1 MYGVPEL
8 RTRSRVTTYTNIE
21 PFYLILSFF
30 GYNPFFYMIRYVN
43 KLSDAPVSPGNANIF
58 VYPELN
64 YPGCVLNIV
73 FLKLFSL
80 KGALALYTSIN
91 TLKKDRNYLYD

>member
-8 RTRSRVTTYTNIE
+8 RTRSRATTYTNIE

-30 GYNPFFYMIRYVN
+30 GYNPFFYMICYVN

-64 YPGCVLNIV
+64 YPEYVSDIV
-73 FLKLFSL
+73 FFKIVLPKRCF
-80 KGALALYTSIN
+80 GIV
-91 TLKKDRNYLYD
+91 YLH